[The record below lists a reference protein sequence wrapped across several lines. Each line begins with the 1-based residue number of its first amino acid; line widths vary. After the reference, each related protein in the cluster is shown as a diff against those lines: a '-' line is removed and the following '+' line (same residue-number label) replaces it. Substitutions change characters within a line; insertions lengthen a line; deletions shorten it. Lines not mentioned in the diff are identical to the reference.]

1 LKTILLFGAG
11 KSTGVLVDYLK
22 KRALQNGWQILIAD
36 ENISLAREK
45 AAGSPFI
52 SAVYIN
58 VSDETSRELLIQQA
72 EVVISMLP
80 PTLHFLV
87 AQSCIKAGRHLLT
100 ASYLDEN
107 IRTLEDDIRS
117 KGLLFLGEMGLDP
130 GIDHMSAMR
139 LIVGIRARG
148 GSIHSFISHCG
159 GLVAPESDD
168 NPWHYKISWNPRN
181 VVTAGKAGA
190 IYKYQRKIVRS
201 DYHSLFDPDRH
212 IAIPGHGLLS
222 WYPNRNSLDYL
233 SLYRLDDASTF
244 IRTTLRHPDFIL
256 GWKKIVEL
264 RLTDE
269 TGKHQTDNLSFRTFF
284 QDHLSRMG
292 LKDNFSLTDIE
303 NRLLSFLGFF
313 EDTLIDKGLCS
324 AADVLQIALEK
335 KLTLAATD
343 HDMVIMQHEIGYSI
357 DGIQKKITSTLI
369 VKGED
374 KMHTAMAK
382 TVGLPLGI
390 AAELILQKK
399 IGLTGLHIPVVPEI
413 YTLVLTRLSEE
424 GIHFTESE
432 QDIPMK

>member
-1 LKTILLFGAG
+1 MKTILLFGAG

-413 YTLVLTRLSEE
+413 YTPVLTRLSEE

>member
-1 LKTILLFGAG
+1 M
-11 KSTGVLVDYLK
+11 LVDYLK

>member
-1 LKTILLFGAG
+1 MKTILLFGAG

-399 IGLTGLHIPVVPEI
+399 ISLTGLHIPVVPEI
-413 YTLVLTRLSEE
+413 YTPVLTRLSEE